1 MFDNSIAIT
10 TVNGEMFFTSFFSR
24 DEAFDLINKALDI
37 NFEEQFFEPSAEME
51 NDRKEDEMGKEQEVV
66 EQEDDLKE
74 GEEVGREEEVTKL
87 LEAFPYQL
95 LHES

>member
-1 MFDNSIAIT
+1 
-10 TVNGEMFFTSFFSR
+10 
-24 DEAFDLINKALDI
+24 
-37 NFEEQFFEPSAEME
+37 ME
-51 NDRKEDEMGKEQEVV
+51 DDRKEDEMGKEQEVV

-95 LHES
+95 LHESSF